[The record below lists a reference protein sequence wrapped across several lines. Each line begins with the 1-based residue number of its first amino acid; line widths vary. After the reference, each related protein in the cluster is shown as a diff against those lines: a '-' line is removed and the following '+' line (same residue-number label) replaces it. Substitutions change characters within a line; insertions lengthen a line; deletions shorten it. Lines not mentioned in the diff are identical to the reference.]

1 MVLVLSIGD
10 ANVPFRSSA
19 IPQKL
24 RALLQPGKIHQILCT
39 GNICDQ
45 DTLDFLRSVTSNIV
59 VSQGD
64 YDEMTSWPETP
75 VLTLGDFKVGV
86 CHGHQVVPTDDKRS
100 IAELQRRLGVEIL
113 VKGNAAEFGAYRH
126 EGCIVIHPGSATG
139 TGLHGRKRHKASF
152 ALMDIKGSKAIV
164 YVYQL
169 DINDE
174 VKVEKIEFSK
184 GQ

>member
-1 MVLVLSIGD
+1 M
-10 ANVPFRSSA
+10 
-19 IPQKL
+19 
-24 RALLQPGKIHQILCT
+24 
-39 GNICDQ
+39 Q
-45 DTLDFLRSVTSNIV
+45 DTLDFFRSVTSNIV
-59 VSQGD
+59 VAQGD

-75 VLTLGDFKVGV
+75 VLSLGDFKVGV
-86 CHGHQVVPTDDKRS
+86 CHGHQIIPTDDRRS
-100 IAELQRRLGVEIL
+100 IAELPRRLGVDIL

-139 TGLHGRKRHKASF
+139 TGPHGRKRHKASF

-169 DINDE
+169 DNKDE

-184 GQ
+184 SQ